1 MSGTGIHWVVET
13 PASTY
18 ALGKSDK
25 DSLQKSFPASP
36 INIATAAEGDV
47 GPTGIAAGT
56 KLDNTVIKEQYNK
69 SLIRLVTE
77 NDLFGNV
84 DLLYHQPTTSNK
96 PPNMYNVDQQYDL
109 PASSGGRILAWAPNI
124 ASPGVENGL
133 NPLRQ
138 PESGTV
144 AAKEITDGQG
154 AAFTSPPGGTNP
166 YVSSQAISFGLGTTA
181 PLKIGTFRLGKRT
194 SPL

>member
-1 MSGTGIHWVVET
+1 MSGTGIHWTIET

-25 DSLQKSFPASP
+25 NSLQQSFPASP
-36 INIATAAEGDV
+36 MNSSTAAEGDV
-47 GPTGIAAGT
+47 GPTGIAVGV
-56 KLDNTVIKEQYNK
+56 KLENGVVKEQYNK
-69 SLIRLVTE
+69 ALTRLVTE

-84 DLLYHQPTTSNK
+84 DLLYYQPSTPNK
-96 PPNMYNVDQQYDL
+96 PPVMNNVDQQYDL
-109 PASSGGRILAWAPNI
+109 PASSGGRTFAWAPNI
-124 ASPGVENGL
+124 ASPGPENGL

-138 PESGTV
+138 PESGAT

-154 AAFTSPPGGTNP
+154 AAFNSPPGGTNP
-166 YVSSQAISFGLGTTA
+166 YASSQVISLGLGTTA